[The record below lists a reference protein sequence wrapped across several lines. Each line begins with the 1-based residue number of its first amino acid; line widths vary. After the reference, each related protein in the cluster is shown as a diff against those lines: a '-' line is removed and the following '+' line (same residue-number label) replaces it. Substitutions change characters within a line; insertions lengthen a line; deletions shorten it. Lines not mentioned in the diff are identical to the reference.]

1 MGLNLTIKINGFHG
15 TYQANTKVPRHGLGG
30 EHDMNIQEMQIAK
43 PLFKSNAHRGC
54 ITGAGKV
61 EFVG

>member
-1 MGLNLTIKINGFHG
+1 MGSMEPIKPMLTEPQHS
-15 TYQANTKVPRHGLGG
+15 LGG